1 MPHLASGSG
10 PWLGGIPGVPQTAT
24 GPIVGQLDPW
34 PGVGS
39 PAIQNCPVINPLV
52 PVASAGFDATVVSG
66 ANVTLFGGVKNDIDV
81 TNLTFSWLQTSGV
94 TVELANANSINATF
108 LAPAVSTVSTL
119 VFTLTVSNDAGESSD
134 QVVIN
139 INPGPTVDSITVEE
153 ASWKSGK
160 GSGTLTVIASTN
172 VISSQ
177 LFVSATD
184 PDVDTIAMTSL
195 GSGRFQALVSIRPSP
210 VLVTITSSLGASVT
224 VSVSD

>member
-1 MPHLASGSG
+1 MIL
-10 PWLGGIPGVPQTAT
+10 T
-24 GPIVGQLDPW
+24 
-34 PGVGS
+34 VGS
-39 PAIQNCPVINPLV
+39 PRFVQLHETYLV
-52 PVASAGFDATVVSG
+52 S
-66 ANVTLFGGVKNDIDV
+66 V
-81 TNLTFSWLQTSGV
+81 TNLTFSWSQTSGV
-94 TVELANANSINATF
+94 TVELANANSINVTF

-139 INPGPTVDSITVEE
+139 INPGPTVDSITIEE

-172 VISSQ
+172 VASSQ
-177 LFVSATD
+177 LFATD

-224 VSVSD
+224 VPVS